1 MKKKRW
7 VAVIGVIAL
16 LWLAAGAIDFWRV
29 THFDRPMFCMLANG
43 ADDGGS
49 GEYIGLGYSFDI
61 EGNFMPEDETPG
73 VTAYRVK
80 LFGITV
86 GNGIRDNE

>member
-16 LWLAAGAIDFWRV
+16 LWLAAGAIDFGRV

-61 EGNFMPEDETPG
+61 EGKFMPEDEAPG